1 MTRDEFL
8 YEHDV
13 VGISEMINQ
22 IMKNDDEQTT
32 DSGEVPA
39 VNFL

>member
-13 VGISEMINQ
+13 IGISEMINQ
-22 IMKNDDEQTT
+22 VIKNDDNNTT
-32 DSGEVPA
+32 DSGA
-39 VNFL
+39 VRAVDFL

>member
-1 MTRDEFL
+1 MSRDEFL

-22 IMKNDDEQTT
+22 VLGKSDEVT
-32 DSGEVPA
+32 DSGAIAA
-39 VNFL
+39 VDFL